1 MIAIPELKLI
11 ASGGVATMNDIYELE
26 SGIGQNEVTGIMQI
40 MATLLQLPL
49 ARKDDDSDDRNPE
62 IR

>member
-1 MIAIPELKLI
+1 
-11 ASGGVATMNDIYELE
+11 
-26 SGIGQNEVTGIMQI
+26 

>member
-1 MIAIPELKLI
+1 
-11 ASGGVATMNDIYELE
+11 
-26 SGIGQNEVTGIMQI
+26 MQI